1 MLRHK
6 KGFTLFLVLVMG
18 ALLGLS
24 ATLLF
29 SMSRTDMQ
37 IAGNVHRLNLA
48 KISAASGL
56 NHFAALKVD
65 YNQLREQVGEQQ
77 LLQIIPPTQLS
88 DKTSYEVKVLFCCGL
103 NEGEYLVESTG
114 YYKNGEKIISSHPI
128 QALFRRQ

>member
-6 KGFTLFLVLVMG
+6 KGFTLLLVLVMG

-56 NHFAALKVD
+56 NHFTALKVE